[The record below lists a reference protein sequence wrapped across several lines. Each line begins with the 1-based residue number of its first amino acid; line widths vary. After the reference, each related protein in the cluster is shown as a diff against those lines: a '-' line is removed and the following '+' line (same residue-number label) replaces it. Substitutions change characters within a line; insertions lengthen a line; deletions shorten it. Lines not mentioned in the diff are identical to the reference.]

1 MTLHKLRQHNTI
13 YDGPVIPGA
22 HARTGAAT
30 RARHTVPQH
39 YTQHMHDATH
49 IHGSRTLPHSMLP
62 YTGTR
67 MITCSGSLPSSMM
80 AQPNPWTP

>member
-1 MTLHKLRQHNTI
+1 MMALLSLVPT
-13 YDGPVIPGA
+13 
-22 HARTGAAT
+22 HARVQPRALGT
-30 RARHTVPQH
+30 RCHNN